1 MDSQESIFIYLF
13 KVPSCSIK
21 GIYIFYWDLKMRML
35 WVSLTFAILKE
46 ESIFKSAPESYN
58 KSPGLSFFFPFPIAY
73 LQPPSPPSLSPRQFL
88 HASLCPALSNSRLI
102 VWLLG
107 GLSRDPESSSSLG
120 SASSLQGQELCIS
133 YLVLHNKLSPNLVTQ
148 NNNSYGSVCRFP
160 EVRNLAQQGHLVHR
174 IWGLS
179 LSLELSKD
187 HSPWLVR
194 TSWAL
199 PCSLGFL
206 SI

>member
-73 LQPPSPPSLSPRQFL
+73 LQPHPHPHCPQALLYPLKPYFYQT
-88 HASLCPALSNSRLI
+88 HASNRSQL
-102 VWLLG
+102 
-107 GLSRDPESSSSLG
+107 
-120 SASSLQGQELCIS
+120 
-133 YLVLHNKLSPNLVTQ
+133 
-148 NNNSYGSVCRFP
+148 
-160 EVRNLAQQGHLVHR
+160 
-174 IWGLS
+174 
-179 LSLELSKD
+179 
-187 HSPWLVR
+187 
-194 TSWAL
+194 
-199 PCSLGFL
+199 
-206 SI
+206 

>member
-73 LQPPSPPSLSPRQFL
+73 LQPPSPPSLSPSTVISFKAIFL
-88 HASLCPALSNSRLI
+88 PDTCLKQKPVIA
-102 VWLLG
+102 
-107 GLSRDPESSSSLG
+107 
-120 SASSLQGQELCIS
+120 
-133 YLVLHNKLSPNLVTQ
+133 
-148 NNNSYGSVCRFP
+148 
-160 EVRNLAQQGHLVHR
+160 
-174 IWGLS
+174 
-179 LSLELSKD
+179 
-187 HSPWLVR
+187 
-194 TSWAL
+194 
-199 PCSLGFL
+199 
-206 SI
+206 